1 MGDLAGEWGYGLV
14 SSKACEV
21 GDLSSIGRLEGG
33 EIEWHGFSFMVGLPL
48 RALSRMNP
56 KKASWGRYG
65 ATES

>member
-1 MGDLAGEWGYGLV
+1 V
-14 SSKACEV
+14 R
-21 GDLSSIGRLEGG
+21 DLSSIGRLEGG
-33 EIEWHGFSFMVGLPL
+33 EIEWHGFSFMAGLPL